1 MSKENWT
8 LIPEN
13 ARVRYTAIGRGG
25 RNCGEY
31 FATFVNHRSII
42 PSESERRLLPEGRT
56 SFKTVNEWA
65 TAVRKMLLERMGL
78 ASAAINIWDDPRVTF
93 EDANGDWKKFNTI
106 RVAAQEVVA
115 VEAPAE
121 VQEVQEVQEPPAEVQ
136 EALPLPETD
145 DVMQVVHSAL
155 KKVSRRASIAVA
167 TAQVAVQEADALRAE
182 LAEANRRASVAEA
195 AHERVKEMLREMA
208 QMAADLVQMAEEV

>member
-31 FATFVNHRSII
+31 FATFVNHRSIV

-78 ASAAINIWDDPRVTF
+78 ASPAINIWDDRRVTF

-115 VEAPAE
+115 VEAPA
-121 VQEVQEVQEPPAEVQ
+121 QVQEVQEPPAELH
-136 EALPLPETD
+136 EAPPLPETD

>member
-13 ARVRYTAIGRGG
+13 ARVRYTASGRGG

-31 FATFVNHRSII
+31 FATFVNHRSIV

-56 SFKTVNEWA
+56 AFKSVNEWA

-106 RVAAQEVVA
+106 RVAAQEAVA

-121 VQEVQEVQEPPAEVQ
+121 APVELQ
-136 EALPLPETD
+136 EAPPVPETD

-182 LAEANRRASVAEA
+182 LAEANRRASVAET

>member
-31 FATFVNHRSII
+31 FATFVNHRSIV

-78 ASAAINIWDDPRVTF
+78 ASAQINIWDDRRVTF
-93 EDANGDWKKFNTI
+93 EDANGYWKKFNTI
-106 RVAAQEVVA
+106 RVAVQEVVA
-115 VEAPAE
+115 VEAPAQ
-121 VQEVQEVQEPPAEVQ
+121 VQEVQKEEEAPPV
-136 EALPLPETD
+136 PETD

-167 TAQVAVQEADALRAE
+167 TAQVAVQEADALRTE
-182 LAEANRRASVAEA
+182 LAEANRRASVAET

>member
-31 FATFVNHRSII
+31 FATFVNHRSIV

-115 VEAPAE
+115 VEAPAQ
-121 VQEVQEVQEPPAEVQ
+121 VQEVQKEEEAPPV
-136 EALPLPETD
+136 PETD

-155 KKVSRRASIAVA
+155 KRVSRRASIAVA

-182 LAEANRRASVAEA
+182 LAEANRRACVAEA

>member
-31 FATFVNHRSII
+31 FATFVNHRSIV

-78 ASAAINIWDDPRVTF
+78 ASAQINIWDDRRVTF

-106 RVAAQEVVA
+106 RVAVQEVVA
-115 VEAPAE
+115 VEAPAQ
-121 VQEVQEVQEPPAEVQ
+121 VQEVQKEEEAPPVP
-136 EALPLPETD
+136 EAD
-145 DVMQVVHSAL
+145 DVMQVVQSAL
-155 KKVSRRASIAVA
+155 KKVNRRASIAAA
-167 TAQVAVQEADALRAE
+167 TAQVAVQEADALRTE
-182 LAEANRRASVAEA
+182 LAQANRRASVAEA

>member
-31 FATFVNHRSII
+31 FATFVNHRSIV

-78 ASAAINIWDDPRVTF
+78 ASAQINIWDDRRVTF

-106 RVAAQEVVA
+106 RVAVQEVVA
-115 VEAPAE
+115 VEAPAQ
-121 VQEVQEVQEPPAEVQ
+121 VQEVQKEEEAPPV
-136 EALPLPETD
+136 PETD

-182 LAEANRRASVAEA
+182 LAEANRRASVAET

>member
-1 MSKENWT
+1 
-8 LIPEN
+8 
-13 ARVRYTAIGRGG
+13 
-25 RNCGEY
+25 
-31 FATFVNHRSII
+31 
-42 PSESERRLLPEGRT
+42 
-56 SFKTVNEWA
+56 
-65 TAVRKMLLERMGL
+65 VRKQLLERMGG
-78 ASAAINIWDDPRVTF
+78 ASAEINIWGDSRVTF
-93 EDANGDWKKFNTI
+93 QDANHEWKPFNSI
-106 RVAAQEVVA
+106 RVPVA
-115 VEAPAE
+115 VEAPPAPPE
-121 VQEVQEVQEPPAEVQ
+121 LQEEEAPPV
-136 EALPLPETD
+136 PETD

>member
-13 ARVRYTAIGRGG
+13 ARVRYTASGRGG

-31 FATFVNHRSII
+31 FATFVNHRSIV

-56 SFKTVNEWA
+56 SFKSVNEWA

-106 RVAAQEVVA
+106 RVAVQEVVA
-115 VEAPAE
+115 VEAPAQ
-121 VQEVQEVQEPPAEVQ
+121 VQEVQKEE
-136 EALPLPETD
+136 EAPPLPETD